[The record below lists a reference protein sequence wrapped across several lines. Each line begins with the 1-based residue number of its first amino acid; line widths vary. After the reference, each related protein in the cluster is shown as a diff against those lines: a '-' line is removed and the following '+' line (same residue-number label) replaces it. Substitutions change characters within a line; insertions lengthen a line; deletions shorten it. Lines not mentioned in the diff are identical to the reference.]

1 MEFEWDETKRQT
13 NLHQHKV
20 DFVRVLPAFSDRGR
34 KVVVDDR
41 RDYGEVRFNML
52 GQVGDRVFHVTY
64 TLRGEVI
71 CIISARKAN
80 ERERK
85 RYERQ

>member
-20 DFVRVLPAFSDRGR
+20 DFVRVLAAFSDPDRQT
-34 KVVVDDR
+34 VVDDR
-41 RDYGEVRFNML
+41 RDYGETRFNML
-52 GQVGDRVFHVTY
+52 AKIGDRVFHVTY
-64 TLRGEVI
+64 TLRSDVI
-71 CIISARKAN
+71 RIISARKAN
-80 ERERK
+80 EREQK

>member
-13 NLHQHKV
+13 NLHRHKV
-20 DFVRVLPAFSDRGR
+20 DFIRVLTAFSDPNR
-34 KVVVDDR
+34 KVAVDDR
-41 RDYGEVRFNML
+41 KDYGELRLNML
-52 GQVGDRVFHVTY
+52 AQVAGRVFHVTY
-64 TLRGEVI
+64 TPRGEVI
-71 CIISARKAN
+71 RIISARKAN

>member
-20 DFVRVLPAFSDRGR
+20 DFVRVLATFSDPDR

-41 RDYGEVRFNML
+41 KDYGEVRLNML
-52 GQVGDRVFHVTY
+52 AKVGGRVFHVTY
-64 TLRGEVI
+64 TLRSDVI
-71 CIISARKAN
+71 RIISARKAN
-80 ERERK
+80 EREQK
-85 RYERQ
+85 RYERE

>member
-20 DFVRVLPAFSDRGR
+20 DFVRVLAAFSDPER
-34 KVVVDDR
+34 KTVVDDR
-41 RDYGEVRFNML
+41 RDYGEMRFNML
-52 GQVGDRVFHVTY
+52 AKVGERVFHVTY
-64 TLRGEVI
+64 TLRGDVI
-71 CIISARKAN
+71 RIISARKAN
-80 ERERK
+80 EREQK